1 MSMLKKYLALPNDS
15 TSKTIFVATALCL
28 LCSVIVS
35 VAAVG
40 LRPAQ
45 EANKLLDKRKNIIEI
60 GGLSQPG
67 KSVEELFAGIEARV
81 VNLETGEYAD
91 DMDAETFDQR
101 KSEKDP
107 AMSDALTDDPA
118 SIKRREKYA
127 TVYMVK
133 NGDAIER
140 VILPVR
146 GYGLWST
153 LRGFIA
159 MEGDMN
165 TIIGLGF
172 YEHAET
178 PGLGGEVDNPNWKA
192 KWPGKMAFDE
202 EGALKIAV
210 IKGSVG
216 ETTPEAEHKVD
227 GLAGATLTSRGVS
240 NMLQFWLGE
249 QGFGPYLKKLRS

>member
-1 MSMLKKYLALPNDS
+1 MSMIKKYLDLPNDS

-45 EANKLLDKRKNIIEI
+45 EANKLLDKRKNIIQI

-67 KSVEELFAGIEARV
+67 KSVDELFEGIEARV
-81 VNLETGEYAD
+81 VNLDTGEYAD
-91 DMDAETFDQR
+91 DMDAGTYDQR
-101 KSEKDP
+101 KAEKDP
-107 AMSDALTDDPA
+107 TLSDALSDDPA
-118 SIKRREKYA
+118 SIKRREKFA
-127 TVYMVK
+127 TVYLVK
-133 NGDAIER
+133 EGDVVKR

-153 LRGFIA
+153 LRGFVAID
-159 MEGDMN
+159 GDAN
-165 TIIGLGF
+165 TIAGLGF

-192 KWPGKMAFDE
+192 KWPGKLAFNESGDLSIE
-202 EGALKIAV
+202 V

-216 ETTPEAEHKVD
+216 STTPNAEHKVD

-240 NMLQFWLGE
+240 NLLQFWLGE
-249 QGFGPYLKKLRS
+249 QGFGPYLNNLRT

>member
-1 MSMLKKYLALPNDS
+1 MSMIKKYLALPNDS
-15 TSKTIFVATALCL
+15 TAKTIFVATALCL

-40 LRPAQ
+40 LRPLQ
-45 EANKLLDKRKNIIEI
+45 DANKLLDKRKNIIQI

-67 KSVEELFAGIEARV
+67 KTVEELFAGIEARV
-81 VNLETGEYAD
+81 VNLDTGEYAD
-91 DMDAETFDQR
+91 DMDAATFDQR

-107 AMSDALTDDPA
+107 AMSDALTVDPA
-118 SIKRREKYA
+118 SIKRREKFA
-127 TVYMVK
+127 TVYLVK
-133 NGDAIER
+133 EGDAVSR

-159 MEGDMN
+159 MEGDAN
-165 TIIGLGF
+165 TIVGLGF

-192 KWPGKMAFDE
+192 KWPGKMAFDAS
-202 EGALKIAV
+202 GALKIAV

-216 ETTPEAEHKVD
+216 STTPEAEHKVD

>member
-15 TSKTIFVATALCL
+15 TAKTIFVATALCL

-60 GGLSQPG
+60 GGLAQPG
-67 KSVEELFAGIEARV
+67 KSIDELFAGIEARV
-81 VNLETGEYAD
+81 VDLDTGEYAD
-91 DMDAETFDQR
+91 DMDPETYDQR
-101 KSEKDP
+101 KAEKDP
-107 AMSDALTDDPA
+107 AMSEALTDDPA

-127 TVYMVK
+127 TVYLVK
-133 NGDAIER
+133 EGDAVQR
-140 VILPVR
+140 VILPIR

-153 LRGFIA
+153 LRGFVAI
-159 MEGDMN
+159 EGDAN
-165 TIIGLGF
+165 TIVGLGF

-192 KWPGKMAFDE
+192 KWPGKKVTDASGDV
-202 EGALKIAV
+202 AISV

-216 ETTPEAEHKVD
+216 ADTPNAENKVD

-240 NMLQFWLGE
+240 NLLKFWLGE
-249 QGFGPYLKKLRS
+249 QGFGSYLSKLRT

>member
-1 MSMLKKYLALPNDS
+1 MSMLKQYLDLPNDS
-15 TSKTIFVATALCL
+15 TAKTIFVATALCL

-45 EANKLLDKRKNIIEI
+45 EANKLLDKRKNIIQI

-67 KSVEELFAGIEARV
+67 KSVDELFAGIEALV
-81 VNLETGEYAD
+81 VNLDTGEYAE
-91 DMDAETFDQR
+91 DMDPANYDQR
-101 KSEKDP
+101 KAEKDP
-107 AMSDALTDDPA
+107 ALSAALSDDPA
-118 SIKRREKYA
+118 SIKRREQFA
-127 TVYMVK
+127 TVYLVK
-133 NGDAIER
+133 EGDTVNR
-140 VILPVR
+140 VILPIR

-153 LRGFIA
+153 LRGFVA
-159 MEGDMN
+159 LEGDGN
-165 TIIGLGF
+165 TIVGLGF

-192 KWPGKMAFDE
+192 KWPGKLAFDQA
-202 EGALKIAV
+202 GALKIQV

-216 ETTPEAEHKVD
+216 SDTPEAEHKVD

-240 NMLQFWLGE
+240 NLLQFWLGE
-249 QGFGPYLKKLRS
+249 QGFGPYLKKLRT